1 MKRLIAIVLM
11 LALAGLA
18 FAQDAVEPATEA
30 EAFALIRQQ
39 ATQLRLARQDR
50 TQATAA
56 LKEMVKAQIRVE
68 NAWRL
73 VSDALDEGL
82 KAGEMKQLAAQVKLN
97 AKQGVSPEE
106 CESQL
111 QAMVRE
117 RVRERA
123 QDASGTMVRTQTQT
137 QTKTEAPAG
146 SASPAGSGS
155 GPQAGKGN

>member
-30 EAFALIRQQ
+30 EAIALIRQQ